1 MSQDRDKVEHGLTLK
16 IKYTYFYTF
25 GAGRNMGNR
34 IHIKNKKAYHD
45 YEILEKYV
53 AGIQLQGTE
62 IKSIRMGKVSL
73 VESYCLFV
81 NNELYVRGMQIA
93 DYAWSSYNKH
103 VPGRDRKLLLTRHE
117 LKKLKRKTRE
127 SGLTIVTLRLFIS
140 DSGYAKLEIG
150 LARGK
155 KEYDKRETIKRKDA
169 QRQLDRLKKIK

>member
-1 MSQDRDKVEHGLTLK
+1 MANNINIR
-16 IKYTYFYTF
+16 
-25 GAGRNMGNR
+25 
-34 IHIKNKKAYHD
+34 NKKAYHD

-73 VESYCLFV
+73 GESYCAFE
-81 NNELYVRGMQIA
+81 NNELYVRSMQIA
-93 DYAWSSYNKH
+93 DYAWGSFNKH
-103 VPGRDRKLLLTRHE
+103 IPGRDRKLLMNRHE

-127 SGLTIVTLRLFIS
+127 SGLTIITLRIFIS
-140 DSGYAKLEIG
+140 DFGYAKLEIG

-155 KEYDKRETIKRKDA
+155 REFDKRETIKRKDA

>member
-1 MSQDRDKVEHGLTLK
+1 MANK
-16 IKYTYFYTF
+16 INI
-25 GAGRNMGNR
+25 R
-34 IHIKNKKAYHD
+34 NKKAYHD

-73 VESYCLFV
+73 GESYCLFE
-81 NNELYVRGMQIA
+81 NKELYVRGMQIS
-93 DYAWSSYNKH
+93 DYAWGSFNKH
-103 VPGRDRKLLLTRHE
+103 TPGRDRKLLLTRRE

-127 SGLTIVTLRLFIS
+127 SGLTIVCLKLFIS

-155 KEYDKRETIKRKDA
+155 REFDKRETIKRKDA

>member
-1 MSQDRDKVEHGLTLK
+1 MANK
-16 IKYTYFYTF
+16 INI
-25 GAGRNMGNR
+25 R
-34 IHIKNKKAYHD
+34 NKKAYHD

-73 VESYCLFV
+73 GESYCLFQ
-81 NNELYVRGMQIA
+81 NGELYVRGLQIA
-93 DYAWSSYNKH
+93 EYAWGSYNKH

-117 LKKLKRKTRE
+117 LKKLQRKTRE
-127 SGLTIVTLRLFIS
+127 SGLTITSLRIFIS

-155 KEYDKRETIKRKDA
+155 REYDKRETIKRKDA
-169 QRQLDRLKKIK
+169 QRQLERLQKIK

>member
-1 MSQDRDKVEHGLTLK
+1 MADK
-16 IKYTYFYTF
+16 INI
-25 GAGRNMGNR
+25 R
-34 IHIKNKKAYHD
+34 NKKAYHN

-73 VESYCLFV
+73 GESYCLFE
-81 NNELYVRGMQIA
+81 NKELYVRGMQIS
-93 DYAWSSYNKH
+93 DYAWGSFNKH
-103 VPGRDRKLLLTRHE
+103 IPGRDRKLLMTRHE

-127 SGLTIVTLRLFIS
+127 SGLTIACLKLFVS

-155 KEYDKRETIKRKDA
+155 REFDKRETIKRKDA